1 MSFIETIQSK
11 EVDIYISAFFTILG
25 LILGAI
31 LDRVLKGDS
40 PQSANQPGHSV
51 NLTFNTVVNPPP
63 GVNAASTSQDMT
75 PVIFMMMVIA
85 GLIYVFFRAEILNLL
100 SWITLFTISLW
111 AGGTLHSLYRG
122 FFAGSKWVISL
133 IFSMAFCVAATYL
146 TDEAFMP
153 TLAPQ
158 NFQYSQQVINEQG
171 LTGIKKYFVLLDMY
185 WFLLH
190 LIGVLLFIYTS
201 LRMML
206 FSTYFIVAGAHAN
219 NNGTHEPWLSRKTRK
234 YANLRKNIIFMPILL
249 VLAYLLTSGLAFDW
263 FIHTMPNQVNALMNT
278 VLYGR

>member
-1 MSFIETIQSK
+1 M
-11 EVDIYISAFFTILG
+11 
-25 LILGAI
+25 
-31 LDRVLKGDS
+31 
-40 PQSANQPGHSV
+40 
-51 NLTFNTVVNPPP
+51 VNPPL

-122 FFAGSKWVISL
+122 FFAGIKWIVAL
-133 IFSMAFCVAATYL
+133 LFCLAFCVAATYV

-158 NFQYSQQVINEQG
+158 NFQYSQQIINEQG
-171 LTGIKKYFVLLDMY
+171 LTGIKKYFVLLDMH

>member
-40 PQSANQPGHSV
+40 PQSTNQPGHSV

-122 FFAGSKWVISL
+122 FFAGSKWVVSL

-146 TDEAFMP
+146 TDEAFTP

-158 NFQYSQQVINEQG
+158 NFQYSQQIINEQG
-171 LTGIKKYFVLLDMY
+171 LTGIKKYFVLLDMH

-201 LRMML
+201 LRMMF

-234 YANLRKNIIFMPILL
+234 YANLRKNIVFMPILL

>member
-1 MSFIETIQSK
+1 MSFIETIHSK

-63 GVNAASTSQDMT
+63 GVNATNTSQDMT
-75 PVIFMMMVIA
+75 PVICMMMLIA

-122 FFAGSKWVISL
+122 FFAGSKWVVSL

-146 TDEAFMP
+146 TDEAFTP

-158 NFQYSQQVINEQG
+158 NFQYSQQIINEQG
-171 LTGIKKYFVLLDMY
+171 LTGIKKYFVLLDMH

-190 LIGVLLFIYTS
+190 LTGVMLFIYTS
-201 LRMML
+201 IRMMF

>member
-1 MSFIETIQSK
+1 MSFIDTIQSK

-75 PVIFMMMVIA
+75 PVICMMMVIA

-122 FFAGSKWVISL
+122 FFAGSKWVVSL

-146 TDEAFMP
+146 TDEAFTP

-158 NFQYSQQVINEQG
+158 NFQYSQQIINEQG
-171 LTGIKKYFVLLDMY
+171 LTGIKKYFVLLDMH

-190 LIGVLLFIYTS
+190 LTGVMLFIYTS
-201 LRMML
+201 IRMML

-263 FIHTMPNQVNALMNT
+263 FIHTMPNQVNALTNT

>member
-63 GVNAASTSQDMT
+63 GVNAASKSQDMT

>member
-51 NLTFNTVVNPPP
+51 NLTFNTVVNPPT

-122 FFAGSKWVISL
+122 FFAGSKWVVSL

-146 TDEAFMP
+146 TDEAFTP

-158 NFQYSQQVINEQG
+158 NFQYSQQIINEQG
-171 LTGIKKYFVLLDMY
+171 LTGIKKYFVLLDMH

-201 LRMML
+201 LRMMF

>member
-51 NLTFNTVVNPPP
+51 NLTFNTVVNPPL

-122 FFAGSKWVISL
+122 FFAGSKWVVSL

-146 TDEAFMP
+146 TDEAFTP

-158 NFQYSQQVINEQG
+158 NFQYSQQIINEQG
-171 LTGIKKYFVLLDMY
+171 LTGIKKYFVLLDMH

>member
-40 PQSANQPGHSV
+40 PQSADQAGHSL

-75 PVIFMMMVIA
+75 PVICMMMVIA

-133 IFSMAFCVAATYL
+133 IFSIAFCVAATYL
-146 TDEAFMP
+146 TDEAFTP

-158 NFQYSQQVINEQG
+158 NFQYSQQIINEQG
-171 LTGIKKYFVLLDMY
+171 LTGIKKYFVLLDMH

-190 LIGVLLFIYTS
+190 LTGVMLFIYTS
-201 LRMML
+201 IRMML

-249 VLAYLLTSGLAFDW
+249 VLAYLLTSGLAFHW

>member
-1 MSFIETIQSK
+1 MSFIDTIQSK

-122 FFAGSKWVISL
+122 FFAGSKWVVSL

-146 TDEAFMP
+146 TDEAFTP

-158 NFQYSQQVINEQG
+158 NFQYSQQIINEQG
-171 LTGIKKYFVLLDMY
+171 LTGIKKYFVLLDMH

-234 YANLRKNIIFMPILL
+234 YANLRKNIVFMPILL

>member
-25 LILGAI
+25 LTLGAI

-63 GVNAASTSQDMT
+63 GVNATNTSQDMT
-75 PVIFMMMVIA
+75 PVICMMMLIA

-122 FFAGSKWVISL
+122 FFAGSKWVVSL

-146 TDEAFMP
+146 TDEAFTP

-158 NFQYSQQVINEQG
+158 NFQYSQQIINEQG
-171 LTGIKKYFVLLDMY
+171 LTGIKKYFVLLDMH

-190 LIGVLLFIYTS
+190 LSGVMLFIYTS

-249 VLAYLLTSGLAFDW
+249 VLAYLLTSGLAFHW

>member
-25 LILGAI
+25 LTLGAI

-51 NLTFNTVVNPPP
+51 NLTFNTVVNPPT

-122 FFAGSKWVISL
+122 FFAGSKWVVSL

-146 TDEAFMP
+146 TDEAFTP

-158 NFQYSQQVINEQG
+158 NFQYSQQIINEQG
-171 LTGIKKYFVLLDMY
+171 LTGIKKYFVLLDMH

>member
-122 FFAGSKWVISL
+122 FFAGSKWVVSL

-146 TDEAFMP
+146 TDEAFTP

-158 NFQYSQQVINEQG
+158 NFQYSQQIINEQG
-171 LTGIKKYFVLLDMY
+171 LTGIKKYFVLLDMH

-234 YANLRKNIIFMPILL
+234 YANLRKNIVFMPILL

>member
-133 IFSMAFCVAATYL
+133 FFSMAFCVASTYL
-146 TDEAFMP
+146 TDEAFTP

-158 NFQYSQQVINEQG
+158 NFQYSQQIINEQG
-171 LTGIKKYFVLLDMY
+171 LTGIKKYFVLLDMH

-190 LIGVLLFIYTS
+190 LTGVMLFIYTS
-201 LRMML
+201 IRMML

>member
-40 PQSANQPGHSV
+40 PQSTNQPGHSV
-51 NLTFNTVVNPPP
+51 NLTFNTVVNPPL

-122 FFAGSKWVISL
+122 FFAGIKWIVAL
-133 IFSMAFCVAATYL
+133 LFCLAFCVAATYV

-158 NFQYSQQVINEQG
+158 NFQYSQQIINEQG
-171 LTGIKKYFVLLDMY
+171 LTGIKKYFVLLDMH

-234 YANLRKNIIFMPILL
+234 YAILRKNIIFMPILL

>member
-122 FFAGSKWVISL
+122 FFAGIKWGVAL
-133 IFSMAFCVAATYL
+133 LFCLAFCVAATYV

-158 NFQYSQQVINEQG
+158 NFQYSQQIINEQG
-171 LTGIKKYFVLLDMY
+171 LTGIQKYFVLLDMH

-190 LIGVLLFIYTS
+190 LIGVMLFIYTS

-234 YANLRKNIIFMPILL
+234 YANLRKNMIFMPILL

-263 FIHTMPNQVNALMNT
+263 LIHTMPNQVNMLMNT

>member
-40 PQSANQPGHSV
+40 PQSADQPGHSV

-63 GVNAASTSQDMT
+63 GVNATNTSQDMT
-75 PVIFMMMVIA
+75 PVICMMMLIA

-122 FFAGSKWVISL
+122 FFAGIKWIVAL
-133 IFSMAFCVAATYL
+133 LFCLAFCVAATYV

-158 NFQYSQQVINEQG
+158 NFQYSQQIINEQG
-171 LTGIKKYFVLLDMY
+171 LTGIKKYFVLLDMH

>member
-63 GVNAASTSQDMT
+63 GMNAASTSQDMT

-85 GLIYVFFRAEILNLL
+85 GLLYVFFRAEILNLL

-146 TDEAFMP
+146 TDEAFTP

-158 NFQYSQQVINEQG
+158 NFQYSQQIINEQG
-171 LTGIKKYFVLLDMY
+171 LTGIKKYFVLLDMH

-190 LIGVLLFIYTS
+190 LTGVMLFIYTS

>member
-1 MSFIETIQSK
+1 MSFIDTIQSK

-63 GVNAASTSQDMT
+63 GMNAASTSQDMT

-122 FFAGSKWVISL
+122 FFAGSKWVVSL

-146 TDEAFMP
+146 TDEAFTP

-158 NFQYSQQVINEQG
+158 NFQYSQQIINEQG
-171 LTGIKKYFVLLDMY
+171 LTGIKKYFVLLDMH

-190 LIGVLLFIYTS
+190 LTGVMLFIYTS
-201 LRMML
+201 IRMML

>member
-146 TDEAFMP
+146 TDEAFTP

-158 NFQYSQQVINEQG
+158 NFQYSQQIINEQG

-219 NNGTHEPWLSRKTRK
+219 NNGTHELWLSRKTRK

>member
-146 TDEAFMP
+146 TDEAFTP

-158 NFQYSQQVINEQG
+158 NFQYSQQIINEQG
-171 LTGIKKYFVLLDMY
+171 LTGIKKYFVLLDMH

-190 LIGVLLFIYTS
+190 LTGVMLFIYTS
-201 LRMML
+201 IRMML

-234 YANLRKNIIFMPILL
+234 YANLRKNIVFMPILL